1 MVSFLFANNLI
12 NKICSVLQTTD
23 NVKSEHSEA
32 EANRN
37 AEDAPMEMDEE
48 ISSTFS
54 SKAPASATDQ
64 QFGNPSTSAQSTFEL
79 LFGDQQSVKGP
90 KSSGLY
96 SFGNSSMWKMW
107 KMWKMGNKQ
116 FINYLIR
123 KTL

>member
-23 NVKSEHSEA
+23 AVKSEHSEA

-48 ISSTFS
+48 M
-54 SKAPASATDQ
+54 Q
-64 QFGNPSTSAQSTFEL
+64 M
-79 LFGDQQSVKGP
+79 
-90 KSSGLY
+90 KSEEVE
-96 SFGNSSMWKMW
+96 
-107 KMWKMGNKQ
+107 KMGNKQ